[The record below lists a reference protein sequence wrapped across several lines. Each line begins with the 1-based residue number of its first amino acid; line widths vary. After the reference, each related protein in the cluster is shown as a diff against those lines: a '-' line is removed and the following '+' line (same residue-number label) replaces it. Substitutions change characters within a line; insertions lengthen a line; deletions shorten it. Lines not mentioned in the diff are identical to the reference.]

1 MKIKTSNINQCKFLA
16 GPDSFYYGNY
26 AKRISPKWW
35 GYYPVRSDPVR
46 SLNQERRGISNHIY
60 IPLDYEKKRM
70 FLFKINSKS
79 IYFGSILHIVLKLH
93 QDHGGDFTQLEV

>member
-26 AKRISPKWW
+26 AKRMKSPKWW

-60 IPLDYEKKRM
+60 IHTIKLSAETHVSIQNL
-70 FLFKINSKS
+70 FLTT
-79 IYFGSILHIVLKLH
+79 LC
-93 QDHGGDFTQLEV
+93 

>member
-26 AKRISPKWW
+26 AKRMKSPKWW

-60 IPLDYEKKRM
+60 IPLNYEKKRM
-70 FLFKINSKS
+70 FLFKINLFWLYLAHCFKGAPRS
-79 IYFGSILHIVLKLH
+79 
-93 QDHGGDFTQLEV
+93 